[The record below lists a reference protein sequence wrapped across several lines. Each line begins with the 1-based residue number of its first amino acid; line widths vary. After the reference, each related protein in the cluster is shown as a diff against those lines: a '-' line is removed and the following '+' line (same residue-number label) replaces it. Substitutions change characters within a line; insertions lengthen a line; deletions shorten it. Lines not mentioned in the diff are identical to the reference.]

1 MSLKTDI
8 QREIDNLEMR
18 LKDNTN
24 SLQQLKEIKSKL
36 ERVKLSE
43 FEEDLKEEQ
52 NQQILLKG

>member
-8 QREIDNLEMR
+8 QREIDNLEIR

-43 FEEDLKEEQ
+43 FEEDLREED
-52 NQQILLKG
+52 NKQILLKG

>member
-18 LKDNTN
+18 LKENKN
-24 SLQQLKEIKSKL
+24 SLQQLKEIKNRL

-43 FEEDLKEEQ
+43 FEEDLREQ
-52 NQQILLKG
+52 GDKQILLKG

>member
-24 SLQQLKEIKSKL
+24 SLQQLKEIKNKL

-43 FEEDLKEEQ
+43 FEEDLREED
-52 NQQILLKG
+52 NKQILLKG

>member
-1 MSLKTDI
+1 LKADI

-24 SLQQLKEIKSKL
+24 SLQQLKEIKSRL

-43 FEEDLKEEQ
+43 FEEDLREED
-52 NQQILLKG
+52 NKQILLKG

>member
-1 MSLKTDI
+1 
-8 QREIDNLEMR
+8 MR
-18 LKDNTN
+18 LKENKN
-24 SLQQLKEIKSKL
+24 SLQELKEIKDRL

>member
-43 FEEDLKEEQ
+43 FEEDLKEED
-52 NQQILLKG
+52 NKQILLKG

>member
-1 MSLKTDI
+1 
-8 QREIDNLEMR
+8 MR

-24 SLQQLKEIKSKL
+24 SLQQLKEIKDRL

>member
-1 MSLKTDI
+1 MSLKADI

-24 SLQQLKEIKSKL
+24 SLQQLKEIKSRL

-43 FEEDLKEEQ
+43 FEEDLREED
-52 NQQILLKG
+52 NKQILLKG

>member
-8 QREIDNLEMR
+8 QREIDNLEIR

>member
-24 SLQQLKEIKSKL
+24 SLQQLKEIKNRL

-43 FEEDLKEEQ
+43 FEEDLREED
-52 NQQILLKG
+52 NKQILLKG

>member
-43 FEEDLKEEQ
+43 FEEDLREEE
-52 NQQILLKG
+52 NKQILLKG

>member
-43 FEEDLKEEQ
+43 FEEDLREED
-52 NQQILLKG
+52 NKQILLKG

>member
-1 MSLKTDI
+1 MSLKADI

-43 FEEDLKEEQ
+43 FEEDLREED
-52 NQQILLKG
+52 NKQILLKG

>member
-8 QREIDNLEMR
+8 QREIDNLELR

-24 SLQQLKEIKSKL
+24 SLQQLKEIKNRL

-43 FEEDLKEEQ
+43 FEEDLREED
-52 NQQILLKG
+52 NKQILLKG

>member
-24 SLQQLKEIKSKL
+24 SLQQLKEIKDRL

-43 FEEDLKEEQ
+43 FEEDLREED
-52 NQQILLKG
+52 NKQILLKG

>member
-1 MSLKTDI
+1 LKTDI
-8 QREIDNLEMR
+8 QREIDNLEIR

-43 FEEDLKEEQ
+43 FEEDLREED
-52 NQQILLKG
+52 NKQILLKG